1 MPMMPIGRI
10 KPDQWFELDPDMQAR
25 YLENKIIY
33 ENWLAAPVKV
43 QSVPI
48 EPIPEPTRTGMNHS
62 KTVFLI
68 NDQVRAIRGSYQ
80 QDGTTAVFKT
90 LDQTIKKDDLVVVQ
104 TGTRHGMT
112 VIKTTEVDIDLDMDS
127 PEKIE
132 WVVQKV
138 DQQAFS
144 DLIAQEDEML
154 AKVKKAELRKKRGD
168 LADALFK
175 DDMEAMKALPIAHMA
190 APAIQPPKS

>member
-1 MPMMPIGRI
+1 
-10 KPDQWFELDPDMQAR
+10 
-25 YLENKIIY
+25 
-33 ENWLAAPVKV
+33 
-43 QSVPI
+43 
-48 EPIPEPTRTGMNHS
+48 MNHS

-68 NDQVRAIRGSYQ
+68 NDQVRAVRGNYQ

-112 VIKTTEVDIDLDMDS
+112 VIKIIEVDIDLDMDS

-138 DQQAFS
+138 NQQAFS
-144 DLIAQEDEML
+144 DLIANEDEML

-175 DDMEAMKALPIAHMA
+175 DDMEAMKALPIAHMNDA
-190 APAIQPPKS
+190 PPAIQPPAPKS